1 MAANL
6 LETVIVAAGS
16 ILGLPTQGNI
26 GGITIDTT
34 IEEMYDDSLEVTEH
48 PVELGAQITDHSY
61 KRPMEILLRCGWSD
75 ANSGAALDALASLTG
90 TNSPTSQTGTF
101 TGGAMAASDYIAGIY
116 SQLLQLQEGRQTFS
130 VVTGLRSYDTML
142 LTRCTVRRDQRT
154 QTTLMVEAYCK
165 QVILVSTSSATL
177 PPQANQATPAST
189 AETVNAGTQQ
199 TQAATPS
206 AGGALLPDDWGPDW
220 QMATPR

>member
-34 IEEMYDDSLEVTEH
+34 VEELYEDSLEVTEH
-48 PVELGAQITDHSY
+48 PVELGALITDHSY

-75 ANSGAALDALASLTG
+75 ANSSAALDALASLTG
-90 TNSPTSQTGTF
+90 TNSPTSQTGGF

-116 SQLLQLQEGRQTFS
+116 SQILQLQESRQTIS
-130 VVTGLRSYDTML
+130 VVAGLRSYDSML
-142 LTRCTVRRDQRT
+142 ITRCTVRRDQRT
-154 QTTLMVEAYCK
+154 QTTLLLEAHCR

-177 PPQANQATPAST
+177 PPQANQATPANT
-189 AETVNAGTQQ
+189 AETMNTGTQQ
-199 TQAATPS
+199 TQPGSPAP
-206 AGGALLPDDWGPDW
+206 GGSNPPNVWEGFD
-220 QMATPR
+220 MATPR